1 MTLDVVQMNV
11 EQSLVYQLRPFVEGW
26 SGGCFYVALMI
37 RAPCISQLEKD
48 AERVSSMN
56 ITMSVFTKQNMSEY
70 VYSRNN
76 VEI

>member
-1 MTLDVVQMNV
+1 MLDVVQMNK

-37 RAPCISQLEKD
+37 RALCISQLEKD

-56 ITMSVFTKQNMSEY
+56 ISMSVFTKQNMSEY
-70 VYSRNN
+70 VYSRNS

>member
-1 MTLDVVQMNV
+1 MI
-11 EQSLVYQLRPFVEGW
+11 
-26 SGGCFYVALMI
+26 CAL
-37 RAPCISQLEKD
+37 CISQLEKD

-56 ITMSVFTKQNMSEY
+56 ITMSVFTKQSMSEY